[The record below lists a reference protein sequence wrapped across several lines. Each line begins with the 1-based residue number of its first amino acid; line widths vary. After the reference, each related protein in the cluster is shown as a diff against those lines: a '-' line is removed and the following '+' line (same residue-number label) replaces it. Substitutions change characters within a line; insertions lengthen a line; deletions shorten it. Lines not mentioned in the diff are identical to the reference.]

1 VRTLRPL
8 FRRSASNDELEREA
22 ERLRNRDWVEILRVV
37 HPSQAQKVES
47 EYLLSRLRED
57 WNKLVSTLLAQ
68 HSLPGQFDGK
78 ILLVHCDHNTFANE
92 LQMISAAV
100 EKQILALYG
109 IAVRIRAKATQKIY
123 WPALPATR
131 AEETQVAE
139 AEKPRQKN
147 PALDALIKS
156 LESL

>member
-1 VRTLRPL
+1 MRPLRPV
-8 FRRSASNDELEREA
+8 FRRSASTDELEREA
-22 ERLRNRDWVEILRVV
+22 DRLRNRDWVEILRVV
-37 HPSQAQKVES
+37 HPSQAQNVER

-57 WNKLVSTLLAQ
+57 WDKLVSRLLAQ
-68 HSLPGQFDGK
+68 HSLPGEFDGK
-78 ILLVHCDHNTFANE
+78 TLLVHCDHNTFANE

-100 EKQILALYG
+100 EKQILSLYG
-109 IAVRIRAKATQKIY
+109 ITVRIRAKATQKIY

-139 AEKPRQKN
+139 AAKPTPKN
-147 PALDALIKS
+147 PALDELIKS